1 MEDEVIE
8 LLDDEE
14 DSIEFV
20 EPSRQAQSRS
30 TSTDTASPKT
40 INRTEDVRAASCQ
53 SEQNRLQDRLILG
66 GVNWKISKKVV
77 SCLLALYRADAM
89 TVGRICNL
97 ACVSLQSV

>member
-30 TSTDTASPKT
+30 TSTDTDMSNLT
-40 INRTEDVRAASCQ
+40 VLID
-53 SEQNRLQDRLILG
+53 DRE
-66 GVNWKISKKVV
+66 
-77 SCLLALYRADAM
+77 R
-89 TVGRICNL
+89 
-97 ACVSLQSV
+97 